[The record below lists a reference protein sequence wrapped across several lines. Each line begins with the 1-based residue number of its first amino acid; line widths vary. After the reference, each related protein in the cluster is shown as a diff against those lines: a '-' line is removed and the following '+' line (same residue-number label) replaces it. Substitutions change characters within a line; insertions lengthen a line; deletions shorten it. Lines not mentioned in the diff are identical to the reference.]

1 MGKTAMNADD
11 AMHPDEQFADWLA
24 AFAEALA
31 DGASPKLPDPNV
43 VPAELRPRMHRRWH
57 G

>member
-1 MGKTAMNADD
+1 MNADD